1 MWFRV
6 QFLKVRT
13 FKKMKWMRSP
23 TLVTHEFG
31 LPSFFNSILYLE
43 CFRASECCLTDT
55 TRFAAGKIKRSPKQ

>member
-43 CFRASECCLTDT
+43 CFRASECCLQNAEWKNGHL
-55 TRFAAGKIKRSPKQ
+55 FHYFL